1 MRVFLLDN
9 YDSFTYNL
17 VQLLAR
23 IGADVTVARND
34 QVTVAEVGE
43 QRPDAIVISPGPSR
57 PEKAG
62 ISVELVRR
70 LGPSVPMLGVCLGH
84 QAIGVAY
91 GATVMRVPPVHGKA
105 RPIHHA
111 GAGSFGGLPSPFDA
125 ARYHSLAVST
135 AALPAELEVT
145 AWSEDGVIMGLRH
158 RAHHVEGFQFHPESI
173 LTADGETLMASFLRR
188 AAAVPSA

>member
-1 MRVFLLDN
+1 
-9 YDSFTYNL
+9 
-17 VQLLAR
+17 
-23 IGADVTVARND
+23 
-34 QVTVAEVGE
+34 
-43 QRPDAIVISPGPSR
+43 
-57 PEKAG
+57 
-62 ISVELVRR
+62 
-70 LGPSVPMLGVCLGH
+70 MLGVCLGH

-111 GAGSFGGLPSPFDA
+111 GAGSFAGLPSPFDA

-158 RAHHVEGFQFHPESI
+158 RSHPVEGFQFHPESI